1 MRRWDE
7 LRLDYHVSELRQSN
21 LQFLRVL
28 RCKHLLFW
36 RQHLRH
42 VVRRQHLRLVHVHL
56 PLASASATLASATP
70 SSLAPTALAPSTL
83 AAALAAT
90 APFPHHL
97 RPGPSHHLGYG
108 PVELPGQQLR
118 VIRCC

>member
-56 PLASASATLASATP
+56 PLASATP
-70 SSLAPTALAPSTL
+70 SSLAPTALASAAL

-90 APFPHHL
+90 APFPHRL